1 MMKYVFLILFFIFS
15 LSCDRYADPSFE
27 RLESY
32 SFGFLNKSGQR
43 FFAGDSFTDTIKYR
57 VVKYTPAAT
66 SSFKVIFDV
75 AKGGGSLS
83 LDSTSTESN
92 GMATTSWQ
100 LGSES
105 FDQILRASAFDLS
118 GKYLTSTDFTVYGF
132 RTNEWDTF
140 TGAPDGNMTGM
151 ATDTING
158 ITLMITNGK
167 VYKQGNRYFDWEEIV
182 DPVLKSPRTIE
193 IDGNGVIYVSTWD
206 GEVLKSNDHGESWRN
221 CTKPYPDNPYYIYMH
236 VSNDNYIWI
245 YKFDYPTKYSK
256 DGGNTWLTAG
266 SGLSSYGFGDVF
278 RLKNGSLLF
287 HGSNCCSLSRSDDD
301 GATWTHIA
309 TPGLSTKLY
318 VNEKDEIFICT
329 QLSGCW
335 IYKSTDMGATF
346 QSVYGVSPVF
356 GTTMDNVFNKW
367 KDFYYILIPGY

>member
-1 MMKYVFLILFFIFS
+1 
-15 LSCDRYADPSFE
+15 
-27 RLESY
+27 
-32 SFGFLNKSGQR
+32 
-43 FFAGDSFTDTIKYR
+43 
-57 VVKYTPAAT
+57 
-66 SSFKVIFDV
+66 
-75 AKGGGSLS
+75 
-83 LDSTSTESN
+83 
-92 GMATTSWQ
+92 
-100 LGSES
+100 
-105 FDQILRASAFDLS
+105 
-118 GKYLTSTDFTVYGF
+118 
-132 RTNEWDTF
+132 
-140 TGAPDGNMTGM
+140 
-151 ATDTING
+151 
-158 ITLMITNGK
+158 
-167 VYKQGNRYFDWEEIV
+167 
-182 DPVLKSPRTIE
+182 
-193 IDGNGVIYVSTWD
+193 
-206 GEVLKSNDHGESWRN
+206 
-221 CTKPYPDNPYYIYMH
+221 MH

-367 KDFYYILIPGY
+367 KDFYYILIPGFGILKSSDLTHYQIYWLNYDLENLFIDHNGVLIAKDWNLKTVYYRKNTE